1 MLLTKLKTSEDLNQS
16 EPADIAT
23 IKSEVK
29 QHGFYSAFCTN
40 VADAPC
46 HDDLMRL
53 IKKMALQAH
62 LKVSFNA
69 AESICVFEAND
80 SAY

>member
-1 MLLTKLKTSEDLNQS
+1 MLIKNITISTDLNQS

-23 IKSEVK
+23 IKCEVK
-29 QHGFYSAFCTN
+29 QHGFYSAFCIN
-40 VADAPC
+40 MADAPC
-46 HDDLMRL
+46 HDDLIIS

-69 AESICVFEAND
+69 AESICVFEAED
-80 SAY
+80 